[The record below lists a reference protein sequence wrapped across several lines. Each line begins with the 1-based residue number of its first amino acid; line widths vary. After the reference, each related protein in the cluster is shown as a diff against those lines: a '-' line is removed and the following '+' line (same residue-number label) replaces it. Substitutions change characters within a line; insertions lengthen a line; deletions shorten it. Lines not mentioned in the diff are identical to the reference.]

1 MENKT
6 ADVLSKTIRINR
18 YIAMSGVAS
27 RRKAEELILGGEV
40 EVNGKLVTDLAT
52 KIAPATDKV
61 VVGGKKIQQEEQLVY
76 IVMNKPNDY
85 ITTKSDERD
94 RRTVY
99 DLLNTRERVF
109 SIGRLD
115 RKTTGVLL
123 FTNDGDLANCL
134 MHPSHEVDKRYH
146 VALTE
151 SLESADVERIKKGV
165 YIEGGRTGSAKVD
178 SIPGTKN
185 RDILMTI
192 HEGKNRQ
199 VRRMFEALGYEIQK
213 LDRIEYAGITAD
225 GLKRGAWRFLAK
237 DEIRKLKRQAGLY
250 QDAEAKSG
258 TAAGQR
264 PKKNRSRRGG
274 H

>member
-1 MENKT
+1 
-6 ADVLSKTIRINR
+6 
-18 YIAMSGVAS
+18 MSGVAS

-40 EVNGKLVTDLAT
+40 EVNGTIVTDLAT
-52 KIAPATDKV
+52 KITPATDKV
-61 VVGGKKIQQEEQLVY
+61 IVGGKRVQQEQQLVY

-109 SIGRLD
+109 SVGRLD

-146 VALTE
+146 VMLTE
-151 SLESADVERIKKGV
+151 TLEAADIERIKKGV
-165 YIEGGRTGSAKVD
+165 YIEGGRTSPAKVE

-185 RDILMTI
+185 RDILITI

-213 LDRIEYAGITAD
+213 LDRVEYAGITAD
-225 GLKRGAWRFLAK
+225 GLKRSAWRFLAS
-237 DEIRKLKRQAGLY
+237 DEIRKLKRRAGLL
-250 QDAEAKSG
+250 DDVELKSSP
-258 TAAGQR
+258 ADRQH
-264 PKKNRSRRGG
+264 PKKNRKRRDGR
-274 H
+274 